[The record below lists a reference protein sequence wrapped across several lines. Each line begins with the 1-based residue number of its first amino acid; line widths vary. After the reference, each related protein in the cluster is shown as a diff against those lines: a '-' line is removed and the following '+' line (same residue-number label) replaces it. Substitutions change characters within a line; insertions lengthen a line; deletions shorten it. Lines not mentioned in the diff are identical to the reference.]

1 MMRVPRSARPS
12 TMSVKVP
19 REGGY
24 GGEFE
29 QPVEV
34 RRVRFEPVSAWLV
47 REYALGDGA
56 QGLVIADGADSPGMF
71 DVPVGSRVS
80 IDGGEW
86 MNVARCT
93 PRRAF
98 GTRPH
103 HWELEAKQVKFA
115 MSVAEDMNAFT
126 PEDTKRMHNSM
137 QAASDFR
144 QGLVIWDAD
153 YAAYV
158 RDLPDSSIKHGKNP
172 RAKADWPKAA
182 KEAHGEDWER
192 LAVDLLT
199 EGA

>member
-12 TMSVKVP
+12 TMFVKVP

-29 QPVEV
+29 HPVEV

-47 REYALGDGA
+47 REYGLGDGA

-98 GTRPH
+98 GARPH
-103 HWELEAKQVKFA
+103 HWELE
-115 MSVAEDMNAFT
+115 
-126 PEDTKRMHNSM
+126 
-137 QAASDFR
+137 
-144 QGLVIWDAD
+144 
-153 YAAYV
+153 V
-158 RDLPDSSIKHGKNP
+158 R
-172 RAKADWPKAA
+172 
-182 KEAHGEDWER
+182 
-192 LAVDLLT
+192 
-199 EGA
+199 

>member
-29 QPVEV
+29 HPVEV

-47 REYALGDGA
+47 REYGLGDGA

-103 HWELEAKQVKFA
+103 HWELE
-115 MSVAEDMNAFT
+115 
-126 PEDTKRMHNSM
+126 
-137 QAASDFR
+137 
-144 QGLVIWDAD
+144 
-153 YAAYV
+153 V
-158 RDLPDSSIKHGKNP
+158 R
-172 RAKADWPKAA
+172 
-182 KEAHGEDWER
+182 
-192 LAVDLLT
+192 
-199 EGA
+199 

>member
-1 MMRVPRSARPS
+1 MEGGGFTVGSFTWSPGTEQASTYRSDMEAAVRREPAGHAAALYGHRGREMMRVPRSARPS

-19 REGGY
+19 RDGGY

-103 HWELEAKQVKFA
+103 HWELE
-115 MSVAEDMNAFT
+115 
-126 PEDTKRMHNSM
+126 
-137 QAASDFR
+137 
-144 QGLVIWDAD
+144 
-153 YAAYV
+153 V
-158 RDLPDSSIKHGKNP
+158 R
-172 RAKADWPKAA
+172 
-182 KEAHGEDWER
+182 
-192 LAVDLLT
+192 
-199 EGA
+199 

>member
-24 GGEFE
+24 GG
-29 QPVEV
+29 
-34 RRVRFEPVSAWLV
+34 
-47 REYALGDGA
+47 EYALGDGA

-103 HWELEAKQVKFA
+103 HWELE
-115 MSVAEDMNAFT
+115 
-126 PEDTKRMHNSM
+126 
-137 QAASDFR
+137 
-144 QGLVIWDAD
+144 
-153 YAAYV
+153 V
-158 RDLPDSSIKHGKNP
+158 R
-172 RAKADWPKAA
+172 
-182 KEAHGEDWER
+182 
-192 LAVDLLT
+192 
-199 EGA
+199 

>member
-12 TMSVKVP
+12 TMFVKVP

-47 REYALGDGA
+47 REYAMGA
-56 QGLVIADGADSPGMF
+56 GAPSPGMF

-80 IDGGEW
+80 IYGGEW

-103 HWELEAKQVKFA
+103 HWELE
-115 MSVAEDMNAFT
+115 
-126 PEDTKRMHNSM
+126 
-137 QAASDFR
+137 
-144 QGLVIWDAD
+144 
-153 YAAYV
+153 V
-158 RDLPDSSIKHGKNP
+158 R
-172 RAKADWPKAA
+172 
-182 KEAHGEDWER
+182 
-192 LAVDLLT
+192 
-199 EGA
+199 

>member
-71 DVPVGSRVS
+71 LMRRSCGNWPIPSGSTA
-80 IDGGEW
+80 W
-86 MNVARCT
+86 
-93 PRRAF
+93 F
-98 GTRPH
+98 RP
-103 HWELEAKQVKFA
+103 
-115 MSVAEDMNAFT
+115 
-126 PEDTKRMHNSM
+126 
-137 QAASDFR
+137 
-144 QGLVIWDAD
+144 
-153 YAAYV
+153 
-158 RDLPDSSIKHGKNP
+158 
-172 RAKADWPKAA
+172 
-182 KEAHGEDWER
+182 
-192 LAVDLLT
+192 
-199 EGA
+199 